1 MIQAFSFS
9 GRADRFEW
17 WWISFL
23 SDVGM
28 QLGAIFGVIC
38 MASGESGGRLAALGC
53 FAFALV
59 CLWASLAVSVRRMRD
74 RGRSPWW
81 LLLVL
86 VPVVGWIWLVTE
98 CGFLSSPEARA
109 PRRLVRRQVTAPSL
123 GGDSKEAAVGHP
135 IEREPG
141 EREGL

>member
-17 WWISFL
+17 WWVSML
-23 SDVGM
+23 SDLGM
-28 QLGAIFGVIC
+28 QLGAIFGVVC
-38 MASGESGGRLAALGC
+38 MASGEWGGRLAALGC
-53 FAFALV
+53 FVFALV

-86 VPVVGWIWLVTE
+86 VPVVGWVWLVVE
-98 CGFLSSPEARA
+98 CGFLSSPEARV
-109 PRRLVRRQVTAPSL
+109 PRRLVRRMVTAANL
-123 GGDSKEAAVGHP
+123 GKSSEETAIVHP
-135 IEREPG
+135 VEREAG